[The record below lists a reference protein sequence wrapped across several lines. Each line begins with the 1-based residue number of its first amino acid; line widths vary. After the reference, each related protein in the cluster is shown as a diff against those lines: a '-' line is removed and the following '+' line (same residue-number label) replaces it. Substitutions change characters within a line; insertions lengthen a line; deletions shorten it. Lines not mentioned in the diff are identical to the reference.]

1 MRSPAEDGTDA
12 PHVEGS
18 HGAWERPGRARCDD
32 GEQSWMSSMEAKLRP
47 ALIHMEVNKKTWEL
61 LERDSLLPEG
71 GRPKY
76 LLWAFIL

>member
-1 MRSPAEDGTDA
+1 
-12 PHVEGS
+12 
-18 HGAWERPGRARCDD
+18 
-32 GEQSWMSSMEAKLRP
+32 MSSMEAKLRP
-47 ALIHMEVNKKTWEL
+47 ALIRMEVNKKTWEL